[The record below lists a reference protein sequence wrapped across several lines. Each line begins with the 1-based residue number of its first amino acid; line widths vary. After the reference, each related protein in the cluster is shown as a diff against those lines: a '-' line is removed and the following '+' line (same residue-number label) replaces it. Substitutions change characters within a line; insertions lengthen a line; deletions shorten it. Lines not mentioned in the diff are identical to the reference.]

1 MILKTLKILLL
12 ISVAVNAQT
21 GISKSYY
28 PDGTLRSEISYVN
41 DILDGPAF
49 WYHQNGNLQT
59 EKNYSY
65 GKLNGYVREY
75 FENGLLK
82 EEYFVK
88 DGIKDGT
95 QRIFYDNGALKEI
108 SIYVSGLRTEV
119 TKFDYD
125 SSYSPSYK
133 DFQAG
138 NRQQKLLEKE
148 NADLICDADIC
159 PVPAGGMNAIQNNLV
174 YPEHALLYGLEGTVI
189 LIAVINENGVIV
201 ETEII
206 KGIGLGCDEAA
217 SDAVKKT
224 SFIPGQTNG
233 VTVTSRVTLKIN
245 FVITGE
251 RKIVEDKKLAAADV
265 VKKEEPVKE
274 IQPEKIEQPAQ
285 EKEIKPVP
293 SEQKTPYRKAFNIA
307 SIKCEQKECAY
318 PMYGIKSITKNFD
331 VPPVAKRLKLTGEII
346 VEANVDKYGLVT
358 DTKLIQ
364 GIGYGCDEAF
374 QSALLKTK
382 FNPSKEN
389 GEAVDSK
396 ITVVYPFSGE
406 E

>member
-1 MILKTLKILLL
+1 MIYKALKILLL
-12 ISVAVNAQT
+12 ISVITHAQT

-28 PDGTLRSEISYVN
+28 PAGTLRSEISYVN

-49 WYHQNGNLQT
+49 WYHQNGNLQA

-95 QRIFYDNGALKEI
+95 QRFFYDNGALKEI
-108 SIYVSGLRTEV
+108 SIYVSGIRTEIN
-119 TKFDYD
+119 KFDYD
-125 SSYSPSYK
+125 PSYSPSYK

-148 NADLICDADIC
+148 HADLICDADIC

-189 LIAVINENGVIV
+189 LIAVINEKGIAA

-206 KGIGLGCDEAA
+206 KGLGLGCDEAA

-224 SFIPGQTNG
+224 TFIPGQTNG
-233 VTVTSRVTLKIN
+233 VTVTSRATLKIN
-245 FVITGE
+245 FAIIGA
-251 RKIVEDKKLAAADV
+251 RKIVEDKKIAVADI

-274 IQPEKIEQPAQ
+274 IQPEKTEQPVQ
-285 EKEIKPVP
+285 EKEIKPEP
-293 SEQKTPYRKAFNIA
+293 IEQKILYKKVYNIA
-307 SIKCEQKECAY
+307 SIKCELKECAY
-318 PMYGIKSITKNFD
+318 PVFGIKSITKNFD
-331 VPPVAKRLKLTGEII
+331 VPPVAKRLKLIGEII

-389 GEAVDSK
+389 GEAVDAK
-396 ITVVYPFSGE
+396 ITVIYPFSGE

>member
-1 MILKTLKILLL
+1 MLNKVLKILLL

-49 WYHQNGNLQT
+49 WYYQNGNLQQ

-75 FENGLLK
+75 FANGLLK

-88 DGIKDGT
+88 GGIKDGT
-95 QRIFYDNGALKEI
+95 QRIFYDNGTLKEI
-108 SIYVSGLRTEV
+108 SIYAGGIRTEI

-125 SSYSPSYK
+125 PTYSPSYK

-159 PVPAGGMNAIQNNLV
+159 PVPAGGLNAIQDNLV

-189 LIAVINENGVIV
+189 LIAVINERGEVA

-206 KGIGLGCDEAA
+206 KGLGLGCDEAA

-224 SFIPGQTNG
+224 AFIPGQTNG

-245 FVITGE
+245 FAITGE

-265 VKKEEPVKE
+265 VKKEEHVKE
-274 IQPEKIEQPAQ
+274 IQSGKTEEPAQ
-285 EKEIKPVP
+285 EKESRPVP
-293 SEQKTPYRKAFNIA
+293 SEQKTPYKKAYNIA
-307 SIKCEQKECAY
+307 FIKCDLKECAY
-318 PMYGIKSITKNFD
+318 PMYGIKSITKNFE
-331 VPPVAKRLKLTGEII
+331 VPPIAKRLKLTGEII
-346 VEANVDKYGLVT
+346 VEANVDKYGLII

-389 GEAVDSK
+389 GEAADSK
-396 ITVVYPFSGE
+396 IVVIYPFSGE